1 MTVYFEHLSNSVI
14 EKKDIFHKIGF
25 YIVLIESW
33 LAIKIVLDLWGAE
46 FSENNNPVNSGVF
59 LLFRIFLLFSKLL
72 LLTFTA
78 PACLNFYLNVISN
91 VWNGFSGCKNLV
103 NLHFLVLQQH

>member
-46 FSENNNPVNSGVF
+46 F
-59 LLFRIFLLFSKLL
+59 
-72 LLTFTA
+72 
-78 PACLNFYLNVISN
+78 
-91 VWNGFSGCKNLV
+91 
-103 NLHFLVLQQH
+103 